1 MSSVRLS
8 WSCGARDN
16 ASLKKLCRTYLP
28 TRGRLTPSR
37 PRSKVGKCCRCRA
50 RKAGRIRSFWTP
62 PIVAWRRE
70 KVKKCRRS
78 KTTRE
83 SNKQECAPA
92 QNVRKLGGFGNF
104 TTKIRSVPDPKNHG
118 TLEQ

>member
-16 ASLKKLCRTYLP
+16 ASLKKLFRTNLP

-37 PRSKVGKCCRCRA
+37 LRPKGGKGFRCPA
-50 RKAGRIRSFWTP
+50 REAGRIRLFWTP
-62 PIVAWRRE
+62 PTAAWRRE

-78 KTTRE
+78 QTTRE

-92 QNVRKLGGFGNF
+92 QNVRKLGGLWQLHHKN
-104 TTKIRSVPDPKNHG
+104 TKRPGSKESRDA
-118 TLEQ
+118 